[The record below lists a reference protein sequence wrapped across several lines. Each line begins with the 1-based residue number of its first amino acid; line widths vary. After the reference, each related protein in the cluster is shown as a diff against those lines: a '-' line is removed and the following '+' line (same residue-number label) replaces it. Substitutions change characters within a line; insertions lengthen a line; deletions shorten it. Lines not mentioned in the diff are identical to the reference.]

1 MSTAQVAVQ
10 NKIQNLHNL
19 QFPWKLHRL
28 LEEAELSGD
37 STIVSWLPGNKAF
50 KVHNRQEF
58 ANRIMPAYFS
68 SAKYKTFQRSLN
80 LWGFESVS
88 KGRDKGAC
96 FHKFFVRGHPNLCE
110 NMRRVKIKGQQAN
123 KANKESSMPTLPHNN
138 AMSTS
143 GLVSAEPNISN
154 FIRNRRTSL
163 DTSGAPGVK
172 SDRQQQQQQ
181 QHQHHQQQH
190 HQQQQPTALSLYQ
203 SDMLFKAAIERQR
216 REALLRLQLQ
226 SQLPAFNFGGIQSLL
241 QQAQQN
247 AQNNGGNGQQPDPLQ
262 TVALAAALASKVIHE
277 V

>member
-1 MSTAQVAVQ
+1 MAATEQVAVQ

-96 FHKFFVRGHPNLCE
+96 FHKFFVRGHPSLCE
-110 NMRRVKIKGQQAN
+110 NMRRIKIKGQQAT
-123 KANKESSMPTLPHNN
+123 KTTSPTTLPNITG
-138 AMSTS
+138 MTSS
-143 GLVSAEPNISN
+143 GLISAAEPNIAD
-154 FIRNRRTSL
+154 FIRNRRGSL
-163 DTSGAPGVK
+163 DNSGVPQVECIP
-172 SDRQQQQQQ
+172 QQQQQQ
-181 QHQHHQQQH
+181 QQQL
-190 HQQQQPTALSLYQ
+190 PSTFSLYQ
-203 SDMLFKAAIERQR
+203 SDLFLKAALERQQ

-226 SQLPAFNFGGIQSLL
+226 TQLPGFNFGGFPSIL

-247 AQNNGGNGQQPDPLQ
+247 AQQNSGNFQQQRQQDPLH
-262 TVALAAALASKVIHE
+262 TVALAAALASKVVHE

>member
-1 MSTAQVAVQ
+1 MSTEQGAVQ

-28 LEEAELSGD
+28 LEEADLNGD

-110 NMRRVKIKGQQAN
+110 NMRRVKIKGQQAT
-123 KANKESSMPTLPHNN
+123 KANKETSIPALPNN
-138 AMSTS
+138 NGMISS
-143 GLVSAEPNISN
+143 GLISAEPNISD

-163 DTSGAPGVK
+163 DTSGSPQLECDSK
-172 SDRQQQQQQ
+172 QQQQQTP
-181 QHQHHQQQH
+181 HS
-190 HQQQQPTALSLYQ
+190 ALSLYQ
-203 SDMLFKAAIERQR
+203 SDMLLKAAIERQR

-226 SQLPAFNFGGIQSLL
+226 TQLPGLNFGGIPNIL
-241 QQAQQN
+241 QQAQAQQN
-247 AQNNGGNGQQPDPLQ
+247 AQNNAGSGQQQQQQQQQDPLQ